1 MDDPWI
7 APRGLLGRLHL
18 HLGGAGSRQRG
29 LDRFAG
35 LVPGADARAG
45 ANPKG
50 FSVFQSNCTYV
61 PNDIDAP
68 AYTSPTIDDP
78 CLDEGG
84 LDQNIYG
91 TRV

>member
-1 MDDPWI
+1 MDRAAW
-7 APRGLLGRLHL
+7 ASGATTSTSRRCRG
-18 HLGGAGSRQRG
+18 RQRG

-35 LVPGADARAG
+35 PRPGADARAG